1 MSDRHDNR
9 NSPAG
14 PRFHFL
20 WAVSLGMLAL
30 LVGLIVAMFASLLS
44 YESLSLRDVVDQACS
59 PEILEAMKLTLV
71 SSLLTL
77 AAVMI
82 FAVPAGYAL
91 ARYDFPARALADAIV
106 DMPLVAPPVM
116 VGLSL
121 LLFFSTGT
129 GQDIQAGLEG
139 VGWNLPSTLGIVL
152 CQFFLCVP
160 YAVRSAKT
168 AFLDVDRRLEQ
179 TALTLGCTQWQ
190 TFRKVTLPLA
200 RNGLVAGGVVAW
212 ARALGVF
219 GPMLVLFGSAQ
230 VKVETMSTRIYL
242 EVSGGNLEFA
252 IAATVIMLVLA
263 GAALLAVHA
272 LAPGRK
278 WS

>member
-9 NSPAG
+9 TSPAG

-20 WAVSLGMLAL
+20 SVVSLGMLAL
-30 LVGLIVAMFASLLS
+30 LVGLIVALFASSLS
-44 YESLSLRDVVDQACS
+44 YESLSLRHVVYLAGS
-59 PEILEAMKLTLV
+59 PEILAAMQLSLT

-91 ARYDFPARALADAIV
+91 ARYRFPGRALADAIV
-106 DMPLVAPPVM
+106 DMPLVVPPVII
-116 VGLSL
+116 GLSL
-121 LLFFSTGT
+121 VMFLSTGT
-129 GQDIQAGLEG
+129 GQTIESGLKAG
-139 VGWNLPSTLGIVL
+139 GWSLQSTFGIVL

-168 AFLDVDRRLEQ
+168 AFLEVDRSLEQ
-179 TALTLGCTQWQ
+179 TALTLGCTRWQ
-190 TFRKVTLPLA
+190 AFRKVTLPLA

-219 GPMLVLFGSAQ
+219 GPMLVLLASAQ
-230 VKVETMSTRIYL
+230 VKVETMSTHIYL
-242 EVSGGNLEFA
+242 ELSSGNLEFA
-252 IAATVIMLVLA
+252 IAATAIMMVLA